1 MTTEHHIPPLSYWSA
16 GELAQ
21 AITAQVLFLI
31 QSNMGGSF
39 TAKLKSC
46 DPVTGLG
53 TFEIDHVQAG
63 DFHGKTALEALA
75 EVSRVRGPAPAFLSN
90 PTWIAAQNDAFRA
103 SLGRDLTIPGQIV
116 FTHGINDKGSKFGKA
131 ALMAVQNFNAFTE
144 DNNPHRERDFGA
156 IEIEGET
163 VFWKIDLYDA
173 ELRAYTPEPAN
184 PAVTRRV
191 LTVMLA
197 SEY

>member
-1 MTTEHHIPPLSYWSA
+1 MSTEHPIPPLSCWSA

-31 QSNMGGSF
+31 PSNMGGSF

-53 TFEIDHVQAG
+53 TFEIDHAEAG

-75 EVSRVRGPAPAFLSN
+75 QVTRVHGPVPSFLSN
-90 PTWIAAQNDAFRA
+90 PTWIAAQNDAFRT
-103 SLGRDLTIPGQIV
+103 SLGHDRTIPGQIM

-144 DNNPHRERDFGA
+144 DNDPHRERDFGA

-173 ELRAYTPEPAN
+173 DLKFYTPEPAN

>member
-1 MTTEHHIPPLSYWSA
+1 MSTERHIPPLSCWSA

-31 QSNMGGSF
+31 PSNMGGSF
-39 TAKLKSC
+39 IAKLKSC
-46 DPVTGLG
+46 DPITGVG
-53 TFEIDHVQAG
+53 TFEIDHAVAG

-75 EVSRVRGPAPAFLSN
+75 EVSRVHGPVPGFLSN
-90 PTWIAAQNDAFRA
+90 PTWIAAQNDAFRT
-103 SLGRDLTIPGQIV
+103 SLGRDRTIPGQIM
-116 FTHGINDKGSKFGKA
+116 FTHGINDRGSKFGKA
-131 ALMAVQNFNAFTE
+131 VLTAVQNFNAFTE

-173 ELRAYTPEPAN
+173 GLRACTPEPAN

-191 LTVMLA
+191 LTVMFA
-197 SEY
+197 PEY